1 MVRHDDE
8 GVQEE
13 FSLAAVV
20 EDGSLQQ
27 FRCGRDLKKAAAF
40 GRHSGNHVGSSFLRR
55 EVHLS
60 NIDERPA
67 AKATFLCSQLSGA

>member
-27 FRCGRDLKKAAAF
+27 FHRGRDLKKAAAF
-40 GRHSGNHVGSSFLRR
+40 GRHSGNHVSSSFLRC

-60 NIDERPA
+60 NIDERPV
-67 AKATFLCSQLSGA
+67 AKATILCSQLSGA